1 MSKPPA
7 QAAQPQGENYRAAA
21 ASAAMTKKAC
31 AGGCEIEARAIN
43 YRIAVSSGRP
53 HPPLKVWSRS
63 DDDVQDHHDHHQL
76 NNGVRQVLRNVT
88 CRARPGELLAIVG
101 PSGAGKST
109 LLEILAGRLS
119 PSPPPDLLLLDGAA
133 ASSADLRRV
142 SGFVTQRDVL
152 FPLLTVRET
161 LLFSARLRLGARLP
175 AKDMDARV
183 DALLDDL
190 TLHRVAATRI
200 KDLSGGERRR
210 VSIGVEAVHDPKVLI
225 LDEPTSGLD
234 SASALQIVGALRAMA
249 ETRGRTV
256 LLSIHQPGAR
266 IVKMFDSVLL
276 LAAGSVLHHG
286 TVDQL
291 RSLLGDAG
299 LHLPPHVDTVEFSID
314 SVDALRAHH
323 RLISA
328 DGLQAPPPQPPPTSS
343 REGRCTLQQLF
354 QLHSKQVADED
365 TAGVAPTTM
374 VSVCSSRY
382 ANSRAREVAVLSQRF
397 FKNVA
402 RTRQL
407 FACRTVCM
415 LVAGLALGSIF
426 YDLGEDKVAE
436 RVGLFAF
443 LLTFLLSSTTEALPI
458 FLQEREILAKETS
471 SGAYRVSSYA
481 VANAVVFLPFQLA
494 LAVVF
499 AAPVYWLA
507 GLRRT
512 AAAFG
517 YFLMVVWLI
526 LYTANSVVVC
536 FAAAAPDFV
545 VGNAAIQGVMGSFFL
560 FSGYFIARSA
570 MPGCW
575 VFMHYLSL
583 FKWPFEAL
591 LVNEFAGGG
600 RCVARALGA
609 CVATGDE
616 VLRREGLG
624 EECRWRN
631 VSVMVAFMAAYRV
644 LGYAVLRVRCSLA
657 LNKGAAMAASRP
669 PNISLSRRLRSQL
682 AIIGAAA
689 SASSSATALS
699 V

>member
-1 MSKPPA
+1 M
-7 QAAQPQGENYRAAA
+7 
-21 ASAAMTKKAC
+21 AMAMATEK
-31 AGGCEIEARAIN
+31 GRGCEVEVEARGIN
-43 YRIAVSSGRP
+43 HHIPIAHSS
-53 HPPLKVWSRS
+53 LMMKIWSR
-63 DDDVQDHHDHHQL
+63 DEADEGDQHLHPTRH
-76 NNGVRQVLRNVT
+76 VLRNVS

-109 LLEILAGRLS
+109 LLEILAGRLH
-119 PSPPPDLLLLDGAA
+119 PSSPPDLLLNGAPA
-133 ASSADLRRV
+133 TSADLRRV
-142 SGFVTQRDVL
+142 SAYVTQRDVL

-161 LLFSARLRLGARLP
+161 LHFSARLRLGTRVSP
-175 AKDMDARV
+175 KDI
-183 DALLDDL
+183 DALIDDL
-190 TLHRVAATRI
+190 TLARVAATRV

-210 VSIGVEAVHDPKVLI
+210 VSIGVEAVHDPAVLI

-249 ETRGRTV
+249 ETRRRTV

-276 LAAGSVLHHG
+276 LAGGCVLHHG
-286 TVDQL
+286 TVDAL
-291 RSLLGDAG
+291 RSMLASAG
-299 LHLPPHVDTVEFSID
+299 LTLPPHVDTVEFSID
-314 SVDALRAHH
+314 NVDALRRRTA
-323 RLISA
+323 
-328 DGLQAPPPQPPPTSS
+328 GEQATQPAAQLPPA
-343 REGRCTLQQLF
+343 RDRCTLQQLF
-354 QLHSKQVADED
+354 QQHKVADED
-365 TAGVAPTTM
+365 TLRMDMDSSNTRVRA
-374 VSVCSSRY
+374 SSRY
-382 ANSRAREVAVLSQRF
+382 ANCWAREVGVLSQRF

-426 YDLGEDKVAE
+426 YDLGEEKVAE

-517 YFLMVVWLI
+517 YFVVLVWLI

-560 FSGYFIARSA
+560 FSGYFITRAA
-570 MPGCW
+570 MPACW

-591 LVNEFAGGG
+591 LVNEFAGGE
-600 RCVARALGA
+600 RCVARVLGA

-631 VSVMVAFMAAYRV
+631 VGVMVGFVAAYRV
-644 LGYAVLRVRCSLA
+644 LGYAVLRARCSLA
-657 LNKGAAMAASRP
+657 LRPAARRRGL
-669 PNISLSRRLRSQL
+669 ISLRS
-682 AIIGAAA
+682 IPG
-689 SASSSATALS
+689 SSSSPTS
-699 V
+699 

>member
-1 MSKPPA
+1 MKTSK
-7 QAAQPQGENYRAAA
+7 QN
-21 ASAAMTKKAC
+21 AS
-31 AGGCEIEARAIN
+31 AGGCEIEARGIN
-43 YRIAVSSGRP
+43 YRIAVPSSG
-53 HPPLKVWSRS
+53 PPLKVWSRS
-63 DDDVQDHHDHHQL
+63 DDEGHDQHP
-76 NNGVRQVLRNVT
+76 NSAGVRQVLRDVS

-109 LLEILAGRLS
+109 LLEILAGRLAPSSSS
-119 PSPPPDLLLLDGAA
+119 PDVLLDGAS
-133 ASSADLRRV
+133 ASAADLRRV
-142 SGFVTQRDVL
+142 SGYVTQRDVL

-161 LLFSARLRLGARLP
+161 LLFSARLRLGA
-175 AKDMDARV
+175 AKDKGGV
-183 DALLDDL
+183 EALLDEL
-190 TLHRVAATRI
+190 SLRRVAGTRI

-210 VSIGVEAVHDPKVLI
+210 VSIGVEAVHDPAVLI

-249 ETRGRTV
+249 ETRARTV

-266 IVKMFDSVLL
+266 IVKMLDSVLL
-276 LAAGSVLHHG
+276 LAAGAVLHHG

-291 RSLLGDAG
+291 RSLLADAG
-299 LHLPPHVDTVEFSID
+299 LHLPPHVDALEFAID
-314 SVDALRAHH
+314 SVHQLRS
-323 RLISA
+323 R
-328 DGLQAPPPQPPPTSS
+328 
-343 REGRCTLQQLF
+343 REGRRCTLQQLF
-354 QLHSKQVADED
+354 QLQN
-365 TAGVAPTTM
+365 APAT
-374 VSVCSSRY
+374 CSSSSSPQHLGGY

-426 YDLGEDKVAE
+426 YDLGDDKVVE

-458 FLQEREILAKETS
+458 FLQERDILAKETS

-481 VANAVVFLPFQLA
+481 LANALVFLPFQLA
-494 LAVVF
+494 LALLF

-512 AAAFG
+512 APAFG
-517 YFLMVVWLI
+517 YFLLVVWLI

-560 FSGYFIARSA
+560 FSGYFITRSA
-570 MPGCW
+570 MPRCW

-591 LVNEFAGGG
+591 LVNEFAGAD
-600 RCVARALGA
+600 RCVARALGV
-609 CVATGDE
+609 CVATGDQ

-624 EECRWRN
+624 EDCRWRN
-631 VSVMVAFMAAYRV
+631 VAVMVAFMAAYRV
-644 LGYAVLRVRCSLA
+644 LGYVVLRVRCSLA
-657 LNKGAAMAASRP
+657 LHRGRARAMAGV
-669 PNISLSRRLRSQL
+669 SLRRRLKTNLVS
-682 AIIGAAA
+682 IIGAAA
-689 SASSSATALS
+689 SDLKTSPANC
-699 V
+699 

>member
-1 MSKPPA
+1 MKA
-7 QAAQPQGENYRAAA
+7 E
-21 ASAAMTKKAC
+21 KKKGR
-31 AGGCEIEARAIN
+31 AGGCDIQARGIN
-43 YRIAVSSGRP
+43 YRIAVSTGRRH

-63 DDDVQDHHDHHQL
+63 DDDAADHQQQQMI
-76 NNGVRQVLRNVT
+76 NSGGVRHVLRNVT

-119 PSPPPDLLLLDGAA
+119 PSSFPPPDVLLLDGAA
-133 ASSADLRRV
+133 ATSADLRRV
-142 SGFVTQRDVL
+142 SGYVTQQDVL

-161 LLFSARLRLGARLP
+161 LLFSARLRLGASLS
-175 AKDMDARV
+175 ANDDTV
-183 DALLDDL
+183 DALLDEL
-190 TLHRVAATRI
+190 SLRRVAGTRI

-210 VSIGVEAVHDPKVLI
+210 VSIGVEAVHDPAVLI

-256 LLSIHQPGAR
+256 VLSIHQPGAR
-266 IVKMFDSVLL
+266 IVKMFDAVLL
-276 LAAGSVLHHG
+276 LAGGSVLHHG

-291 RSLLGDAG
+291 RSLLAGAG
-299 LHLPPHVDTVEFSID
+299 LHVPPHVDAVEFSID
-314 SVDALRAHH
+314 SVDELLNQER
-323 RLISA
+323 
-328 DGLQAPPPQPPPTSS
+328 
-343 REGRCTLQQLF
+343 RERCTLQQLF
-354 QLHSKQVADED
+354 VQHDDTKQKQKHDQQQ
-365 TAGVAPTTM
+365 AG
-374 VSVCSSRY
+374 RY

-426 YDLGEDKVAE
+426 YDLGDDKVAE

-458 FLQEREILAKETS
+458 FLQERDILAKETS

-481 VANAVVFLPFQLA
+481 LANAIVFLPFQLA
-494 LAVVF
+494 LAIVF

-512 AAAFG
+512 PAAFA
-517 YFLMVVWLI
+517 YFLLLVWLI

-560 FSGYFIARSA
+560 FSGYFITRSA
-570 MPGCW
+570 MPACW

-600 RCVARALGA
+600 RCVVRALGA
-609 CVATGDE
+609 CIATGDQ

-631 VSVMVAFMAAYRV
+631 VAVMVAFMAAYRL

-657 LNKGAAMAASRP
+657 LNRGRP
-669 PNISLSRRLRSQL
+669 PIKRLFIKRTSC
-682 AIIGAAA
+682 
-689 SASSSATALS
+689 TPS

>member
-1 MSKPPA
+1 MP
-7 QAAQPQGENYRAAA
+7 
-21 ASAAMTKKAC
+21 TKKAR
-31 AGGCEIEARAIN
+31 AGGCDIQATGIN
-43 YRIAVSSGRP
+43 YRIAVSTQ
-53 HPPLKVWSRS
+53 PPLKVWSRS
-63 DDDVQDHHDHHQL
+63 DDDAQDHHL
-76 NNGVRQVLRNVT
+76 ISGVRHVLRNVT

-119 PSPPPDLLLLDGAA
+119 PSPAPDLLLLDGAA
-133 ASSADLRRV
+133 AASADLRRV
-142 SGFVTQRDVL
+142 SGYVTQRDVL

-161 LLFSARLRLGARLP
+161 LLFSARLRLGATLP

-190 TLHRVAATRI
+190 TLRRVAATRI

-210 VSIGVEAVHDPKVLI
+210 VSIGVEAVHDPAVLI

-291 RSLLGDAG
+291 RCLLADAG
-299 LHLPPHVDTVEFSID
+299 LLLPPHVDAVEFSID
-314 SVDALRAHH
+314 SVDALRTH
-323 RLISA
+323 RRRLTQQP
-328 DGLQAPPPQPPPTSS
+328 QAPASS
-343 REGRCTLQQLF
+343 RRTLQQLF
-354 QLHSKQVADED
+354 QLHSKQQVADE
-365 TAGVAPTTM
+365 VAECVPTTN
-374 VSVCSSRY
+374 SY
-382 ANSRAREVAVLSQRF
+382 ANSRAREVAVLTQRF

-481 VANAVVFLPFQLA
+481 VANALVFLPFQLA

-517 YFLMVVWLI
+517 YFLLVVWLI

-600 RCVARALGA
+600 RCAVRLLGA

-631 VSVMVAFMAAYRV
+631 VGVMVAFMAVYRV
-644 LGYAVLRVRCSLA
+644 LGYAVLRVRC
-657 LNKGAAMAASRP
+657 K
-669 PNISLSRRLRSQL
+669 
-682 AIIGAAA
+682 
-689 SASSSATALS
+689 
-699 V
+699 

>member
-1 MSKPPA
+1 MKA
-7 QAAQPQGENYRAAA
+7 E
-21 ASAAMTKKAC
+21 KKKGC
-31 AGGCEIEARAIN
+31 GGCDIQARGIN
-43 YRIAVSSGRP
+43 YRIAVSTGRRH

-63 DDDVQDHHDHHQL
+63 DDDGEQQQQQTI
-76 NNGVRQVLRNVT
+76 NGGVRQVLRNVT

-119 PSPPPDLLLLDGAA
+119 PTSSPPPADSALLLLDGAA
-133 ASSADLRRV
+133 ATSADLRRV
-142 SGFVTQRDVL
+142 SGYVTQRDVL

-161 LLFSARLRLGARLP
+161 LLFSARLRLGA
-175 AKDMDARV
+175 AAARDDTV
-183 DALLDDL
+183 DALLDEL
-190 TLHRVAATRI
+190 SLGRVAGARI

-210 VSIGVEAVHDPKVLI
+210 VSIGVEAVHDPAVLI

-249 ETRGRTV
+249 EARGRTV
-256 LLSIHQPGAR
+256 VLSIHQPGAR
-266 IVKMFDSVLL
+266 IVKMFDGVLL
-276 LAAGSVLHHG
+276 LAGGSVLHHG

-291 RSLLGDAG
+291 RALLAGAG
-299 LHLPPHVDTVEFSID
+299 LQLPAHVDAVEFAID
-314 SVDALRAHH
+314 SVDELV
-323 RLISA
+323 
-328 DGLQAPPPQPPPTSS
+328 S
-343 REGRCTLQQLF
+343 RERRCTLQQLF
-354 QLHSKQVADED
+354 VQHDDGTKHEQQASKQQRA
-365 TAGVAPTTM
+365 APDG
-374 VSVCSSRY
+374 SGRY

-407 FACRTVCM
+407 FACRTACM

-426 YDLGEDKVAE
+426 YDLGDDKVAE

-458 FLQEREILAKETS
+458 FLQERDILARETS

-481 VANAVVFLPFQLA
+481 LANALVFLPFQLA
-494 LAVVF
+494 LALVF

-512 AAAFG
+512 PAAFA
-517 YFLMVVWLI
+517 YFLLLVWLI

-570 MPGCW
+570 MPPCW

-591 LVNEFAGGG
+591 LVNEFAGAG
-600 RCVARALGA
+600 RCAVRVLGA
-609 CVATGDE
+609 CVATGDD

-631 VSVMVAFMAAYRV
+631 VAVMVAFMAAYRL

-657 LNKGAAMAASRP
+657 LKLNRGRP
-669 PNISLSRRLRSQL
+669 PIKLPFIKR
-682 AIIGAAA
+682 
-689 SASSSATALS
+689 
-699 V
+699 

>member
-1 MSKPPA
+1 MKT
-7 QAAQPQGENYRAAA
+7 E
-21 ASAAMTKKAC
+21 KKKGC
-31 AGGCEIEARAIN
+31 AGGCDIQARGIN
-43 YRIAVSSGRP
+43 YRIAVSTGRRQ

-63 DDDVQDHHDHHQL
+63 DDDAAEQQQHQQTI
-76 NNGVRQVLRNVT
+76 NVRHVLRNVT

-119 PSPPPDLLLLDGAA
+119 PSSPPPDALLLGGAA
-133 ASSADLRRV
+133 ATSADLRRV
-142 SGFVTQRDVL
+142 SGYVTQRDVL

-161 LLFSARLRLGARLP
+161 LLFSARLRLGASMP
-175 AKDMDARV
+175 ANDV
-183 DALLDDL
+183 DALLDEL
-190 TLHRVAATRI
+190 SLRRVAGTRI

-210 VSIGVEAVHDPKVLI
+210 VSIGVEAVHDPAVLI

-256 LLSIHQPGAR
+256 ALSIHQPGAR
-266 IVKMFDSVLL
+266 IVKMFDAVLL
-276 LAAGSVLHHG
+276 LAGGSVLHHG

-291 RSLLGDAG
+291 RALLAGAG
-299 LHLPPHVDTVEFSID
+299 LQPPAHVDAIEFAID
-314 SVDALRAHH
+314 SVDELR
-323 RLISA
+323 
-328 DGLQAPPPQPPPTSS
+328 S
-343 REGRCTLQQLF
+343 RERRERCTLLQLF
-354 QLHSKQVADED
+354 VQHDGTKQQAA
-365 TAGVAPTTM
+365 AGVQHDGTKQQAAAGQQAGG
-374 VSVCSSRY
+374 RYY

-407 FACRTVCM
+407 FACRTACM

-426 YDLGEDKVAE
+426 YDLGDDKVAE

-458 FLQEREILAKETS
+458 FLQERDILAKETS

-481 VANAVVFLPFQLA
+481 LANALVFLPFQLA

-517 YFLMVVWLI
+517 YFLLVVWLI

-600 RCVARALGA
+600 RCVARALGV

-631 VSVMVAFMAAYRV
+631 VAVMVAFMAAYRL

-657 LNKGAAMAASRP
+657 LNANKGRP
-669 PNISLSRRLRSQL
+669 PIKQLVFVKRSSIMYYCTL
-682 AIIGAAA
+682 GLI
-689 SASSSATALS
+689 
-699 V
+699 

>member
-1 MSKPPA
+1 MP
-7 QAAQPQGENYRAAA
+7 
-21 ASAAMTKKAC
+21 TKKAR
-31 AGGCEIEARAIN
+31 AGGCDIQATGIN
-43 YRIAVSSGRP
+43 YRIAVST

-63 DDDVQDHHDHHQL
+63 DDDAQDHHQII
-76 NNGVRQVLRNVT
+76 NGVRHVLRNVT

-119 PSPPPDLLLLDGAA
+119 PSPPPDLLLIDGAA
-133 ASSADLRRV
+133 TASADLRRV
-142 SGFVTQRDVL
+142 SGYVTQRDVL

-161 LLFSARLRLGARLP
+161 LLFSARLRLGAALP

-183 DALLDDL
+183 DTLLDDL
-190 TLHRVAATRI
+190 TLRRVAATRI

-210 VSIGVEAVHDPKVLI
+210 VSIGVEAVHDPAVLI

-234 SASALQIVGALRAMA
+234 SASALQI
-249 ETRGRTV
+249 
-256 LLSIHQPGAR
+256 
-266 IVKMFDSVLL
+266 
-276 LAAGSVLHHG
+276 
-286 TVDQL
+286 L
-291 RSLLGDAG
+291 RSLLADAG
-299 LHLPPHVDTVEFSID
+299 LRLPPHVDAVEFSID

-328 DGLQAPPPQPPPTSS
+328 DGLQQAPPPQPAPASS
-343 REGRCTLQQLF
+343 RCTLQQLF

-365 TAGVAPTTM
+365 TPIMAVPTATGG
-374 VSVCSSRY
+374 SSRY
-382 ANSRAREVAVLSQRF
+382 ANSRAREVAVLTQRF

-426 YDLGEDKVAE
+426 YDLGEDKVVE

-481 VANAVVFLPFQLA
+481 VANAVVFLPFHLA

-517 YFLMVVWLI
+517 YFLLVVWLI

-600 RCVARALGA
+600 RCVVRVLGA

-631 VSVMVAFMAAYRV
+631 VGVMVAFMAAYRV
-644 LGYAVLRVRCSLA
+644 LGYAVLRVRCNRGGMA
-657 LNKGAAMAASRP
+657 MAMAA
-669 PNISLSRRLRSQL
+669 
-682 AIIGAAA
+682 A
-689 SASSSATALS
+689 SKASSSSSSS

>member
-1 MSKPPA
+1 MPKNS
-7 QAAQPQGENYRAAA
+7 
-21 ASAAMTKKAC
+21 C
-31 AGGCEIEARAIN
+31 AGGCEIQASGIN
-43 YRIAVSSGRP
+43 YRIAVSSRP

-63 DDDVQDHHDHHQL
+63 DDDVHVQDHQDHHHS
-76 NNGVRQVLRNVT
+76 VRHVLRDVS

-119 PSPPPDLLLLDGAA
+119 PSPQPQPDLLLLLDGAA
-133 ASSADLRRV
+133 AHSADLRRV
-142 SGFVTQRDVL
+142 SGYVTQQDVL

-161 LLFSARLRLGARLP
+161 LLFSARLRLGARLS
-175 AKDMDARV
+175 AKDMHARA

-190 TLHRVAATRI
+190 TLRRVAATRI

-210 VSIGVEAVHDPKVLI
+210 VSIGVEAVHDPPVLI

-276 LAAGSVLHHG
+276 LAAGCVLHQG

-291 RSLLGDAG
+291 RALLGDAG
-299 LHLPPHVDTVEFSID
+299 LHLPPHVDAVEFAID
-314 SVDALRAHH
+314 SVDALRLH
-323 RLISA
+323 RRHASA
-328 DGLQAPPPQPPPTSS
+328 AGLQAPPPQPPQPSS
-343 REGRCTLQQLF
+343 REREGRCTLQHLF
-354 QLHSKQVADED
+354 QLHGKQLADED
-365 TAGVAPTTM
+365 TAAVVPVMASSAAATAG
-374 VSVCSSRY
+374 SRY

-458 FLQEREILAKETS
+458 FLQERDILAKETS

-517 YFLMVVWLI
+517 YFLLVIWLI

-570 MPGCW
+570 MPACW

-600 RCVARALGA
+600 RCVVRALGQ

-631 VSVMVAFMAAYRV
+631 VGVMVAFMAAYRV

-657 LNKGAAMAASRP
+657 LNKGTVAAGSP
-669 PNISLSRRLRSQL
+669 GLGLSRRLRSQL
-682 AIIGAAA
+682 AIIGA
-689 SASSSATALS
+689 SAWPSPSSSSTPPP
-699 V
+699 

>member
-1 MSKPPA
+1 MKK
-7 QAAQPQGENYRAAA
+7 Q
-21 ASAAMTKKAC
+21 ASARARAG
-31 AGGCEIEARAIN
+31 AGGCDIQARGIN
-43 YRIAVSSGRP
+43 YRIAAVSSRP
-53 HPPLKVWSRS
+53 HPTLKVWSRS
-63 DDDVQDHHDHHQL
+63 DDDVQVHVHDHHPVHDDLSSTTARQ
-76 NNGVRQVLRNVT
+76 RQVLRNVT

-119 PSPPPDLLLLDGAA
+119 PSPPFPPDLLLLDGAA
-133 ASSADLRRV
+133 ARSADLRRV
-142 SGFVTQRDVL
+142 SGYVTQQDVL
-152 FPLLTVRET
+152 FPLLTVHET
-161 LLFSARLRLGARLP
+161 LLFSARLRLGAATGDSHAR
-175 AKDMDARV
+175 RV

-190 TLHRVAATRI
+190 TLRRVATTRI

-210 VSIGVEAVHDPKVLI
+210 VSIGVEAVHDPQVLI

-276 LAAGSVLHHG
+276 LAAGSVVHHG

-291 RSLLGDAG
+291 RSLLVEAG
-299 LHLPPHVDTVEFSID
+299 LHLPPHVDAVEFSID
-314 SVDALRAHH
+314 SVDALRVHH
-323 RLISA
+323 R
-328 DGLQAPPPQPPPTSS
+328 S
-343 REGRCTLQQLF
+343 RLVGAREEGQRCTLQQLF
-354 QLHSKQVADED
+354 QLHGKQVADED
-365 TAGVAPTTM
+365 TAAVAVAPVATGPG
-374 VSVCSSRY
+374 SRY
-382 ANSRAREVAVLSQRF
+382 ANSRAREVAVLSRRF

-443 LLTFLLSSTTEALPI
+443 LLAFLLSSTTEALPI

-499 AAPVYWLA
+499 AAPVYWLS

-517 YFLMVVWLI
+517 YFLLVVWLM

-600 RCVARALGA
+600 RCVVRALGQ

-624 EECRWRN
+624 EDCRWRN
-631 VSVMVAFMAAYRV
+631 VGVMVAFMAAYRV
-644 LGYAVLRVRCSLA
+644 LGYVVLRVRCSLA
-657 LNKGAAMAASRP
+657 LNRGAMAAGP
-669 PNISLSRRLRSQL
+669 QGFGLTRRLRGQL
-682 AIIGAAA
+682 AIIGATAWP
-689 SASSSATALS
+689 SESSSTAPS
-699 V
+699 SMSM

>member
-1 MSKPPA
+1 MKA
-7 QAAQPQGENYRAAA
+7 E
-21 ASAAMTKKAC
+21 KKKGR
-31 AGGCEIEARAIN
+31 AGGCDIQARGIN
-43 YRIAVSSGRP
+43 YRIAVSTGRRH

-63 DDDVQDHHDHHQL
+63 DDDAADHQHQQMI
-76 NNGVRQVLRNVT
+76 NSGGVRHVLRNVT

-119 PSPPPDLLLLDGAA
+119 PSSFPPPDVLLLDGAA
-133 ASSADLRRV
+133 ATSADLRRV
-142 SGFVTQRDVL
+142 SGYVTQQDVL

-161 LLFSARLRLGARLP
+161 LLFSARLRLGASLS
-175 AKDMDARV
+175 ANDDTV
-183 DALLDDL
+183 DALLDEL
-190 TLHRVAATRI
+190 SLRRVAGTRI

-210 VSIGVEAVHDPKVLI
+210 VSIGVEAVHDPAVLI

-256 LLSIHQPGAR
+256 VLSIHQPGAR
-266 IVKMFDSVLL
+266 IVKMFDAVLL
-276 LAAGSVLHHG
+276 LAGGSVLHHG

-291 RSLLGDAG
+291 RSLLAGAG
-299 LHLPPHVDTVEFSID
+299 LHVPPHVDAVEFSID
-314 SVDALRAHH
+314 SVDELLNQER
-323 RLISA
+323 
-328 DGLQAPPPQPPPTSS
+328 
-343 REGRCTLQQLF
+343 RERCTLQQLF
-354 QLHSKQVADED
+354 VQHDDTKQKQKHDQQQ
-365 TAGVAPTTM
+365 AG
-374 VSVCSSRY
+374 RY

-426 YDLGEDKVAE
+426 YDLGDDKVAE

-458 FLQEREILAKETS
+458 FLQERDILAKETS

-481 VANAVVFLPFQLA
+481 LANAIVFLPFQLA
-494 LAVVF
+494 LAIVF

-512 AAAFG
+512 PAAFA
-517 YFLMVVWLI
+517 YFLLLVWLI

-560 FSGYFIARSA
+560 FSGYFITRSA
-570 MPGCW
+570 MPACW

-600 RCVARALGA
+600 RCVVRALGA
-609 CVATGDE
+609 CIATGDQ

-631 VSVMVAFMAAYRV
+631 VAVMVAFMAAYRL

-657 LNKGAAMAASRP
+657 LNRGRP
-669 PNISLSRRLRSQL
+669 PIKRLFIKRTSC
-682 AIIGAAA
+682 
-689 SASSSATALS
+689 TPS

>member
-1 MSKPPA
+1 MP
-7 QAAQPQGENYRAAA
+7 
-21 ASAAMTKKAC
+21 TKKAR
-31 AGGCEIEARAIN
+31 AGGCDIQATGIN
-43 YRIAVSSGRP
+43 YRIAVST

-63 DDDVQDHHDHHQL
+63 DDDAQDHHHII
-76 NNGVRQVLRNVT
+76 NGVRHVLRNVT
-88 CRARPGELLAIVG
+88 CHARPGELLAIVG

-133 ASSADLRRV
+133 TASADLRRV
-142 SGFVTQRDVL
+142 SGYVTQRDVL

-161 LLFSARLRLGARLP
+161 LLFSARLRLGAALP

-190 TLHRVAATRI
+190 TLRRVAATRI

-210 VSIGVEAVHDPKVLI
+210 VSIGVEAVHDPAVLI

-291 RSLLGDAG
+291 RSLLADAG
-299 LHLPPHVDTVEFSID
+299 LRLPPHVDAVEFSID

-328 DGLQAPPPQPPPTSS
+328 DGLQQAPPPQPAPASS
-343 REGRCTLQQLF
+343 RCTLQQLF

-365 TAGVAPTTM
+365 TPTMAVPTATGG
-374 VSVCSSRY
+374 SSRY
-382 ANSRAREVAVLSQRF
+382 ANSRAREVAVLTQRF

-517 YFLMVVWLI
+517 YFLLVVWLI

-600 RCVARALGA
+600 RCVVRVLGA

-631 VSVMVAFMAAYRV
+631 VGVMVAFMAAYRV
-644 LGYAVLRVRCSLA
+644 LGYAVLRVRCNRGGMA
-657 LNKGAAMAASRP
+657 MAMAA
-669 PNISLSRRLRSQL
+669 
-682 AIIGAAA
+682 A
-689 SASSSATALS
+689 SKASSSSSS

>member
-1 MSKPPA
+1 M
-7 QAAQPQGENYRAAA
+7 
-21 ASAAMTKKAC
+21 KKTS
-31 AGGCEIEARAIN
+31 GCEIEAKGIN
-43 YRIAVSSGRP
+43 YHVSVSKRP
-53 HPPLKVWSRS
+53 HRLKIWSRA
-63 DDDVQDHHDHHQL
+63 DDEDHHDQQQINRGL
-76 NNGVRQVLRNVT
+76 RQVLHNVS
-88 CRARPGELLAIVG
+88 CHARPGELLAIVG

-133 ASSADLRRV
+133 AHSADLRRV
-142 SGFVTQRDVL
+142 SGYVTQRDVL

-161 LLFSARLRLGARLP
+161 LLFSARLRLGARMP

-183 DALLDDL
+183 DALLDEL
-190 TLHRVAATRI
+190 TLRRVAATRV

-210 VSIGVEAVHDPKVLI
+210 VSIGVEAVHDPAVLI

-286 TVDQL
+286 TVDDL
-291 RSLLGDAG
+291 RSLLGAAG
-299 LHLPPHVDTVEFSID
+299 LDLPPHVDTVEFSID
-314 SVDALRAHH
+314 SVDALRLHH
-323 RLISA
+323 RLVGTA
-328 DGLQAPPPQPPPTSS
+328 GLQAAPAQVAPARE

-354 QLHSKQVADED
+354 QLHKQVADED
-365 TAGVAPTTM
+365 SIMLVKSAAPAMETAMAMGG
-374 VSVCSSRY
+374 Y
-382 ANSRAREVAVLSQRF
+382 ANSWAREVAVLSRRF

-426 YDLGEDKVAE
+426 YDLGEEKVAE

-458 FLQEREILAKETS
+458 FLEEREILAKETS
-471 SGAYRVSSYA
+471 SGAYRLSSYA

-494 LAVVF
+494 LAVLF
-499 AAPVYWLA
+499 AAPLYWLA

-517 YFLMVVWLI
+517 YFLLVVWLI

-560 FSGYFIARSA
+560 FSGYFITRSA
-570 MPGCW
+570 MPACW

-600 RCVARALGA
+600 RCVVRALGV

-631 VSVMVAFMAAYRV
+631 VGVMVAFMAAYRL
-644 LGYAVLRVRCSLA
+644 LGYAVLRVRGSL
-657 LNKGAAMAASRP
+657 LKQGPAATR
-669 PNISLSRRLRSQL
+669 SLSRRLR
-682 AIIGAAA
+682 A
-689 SASSSATALS
+689 SFSLPSSSTS
-699 V
+699 PSCS

>member
-1 MSKPPA
+1 MKKK
-7 QAAQPQGENYRAAA
+7 QE
-21 ASAAMTKKAC
+21 SAV
-31 AGGCEIEARAIN
+31 GGCEIQAKGIN
-43 YRIAVSSGRP
+43 YHVSVSKRP
-53 HPPLKVWSRS
+53 HPLKIWSRA
-63 DDDVQDHHDHHQL
+63 DDDDHQPAEQL
-76 NNGVRQVLRNVT
+76 QLHITSGVRHVLRNVS
-88 CRARPGELLAIVG
+88 CHARPGELLAIVG

-133 ASSADLRRV
+133 ARAADLRRV
-142 SGFVTQRDVL
+142 SGYVTQRDVL

-175 AKDMDARV
+175 AHHLAARV

-190 TLHRVAATRI
+190 TLRRVAATRV

-210 VSIGVEAVHDPKVLI
+210 VSIGVEAVHDPAVLI

-266 IVKMFDSVLL
+266 IVKMFDSVIL

-286 TVDQL
+286 TVDGL
-291 RSLLGDAG
+291 RSLLGAAG
-299 LHLPPHVDTVEFSID
+299 LHLPPHVDTVEFAID
-314 SVDALRAHH
+314 SVDALRLHG
-323 RLISA
+323 RSA
-328 DGLQAPPPQPPPTSS
+328 AA
-343 REGRCTLQQLF
+343 GRCTLQQLF
-354 QLHSKQVADED
+354 QLHKQQAADEG
-365 TAGVAPTTM
+365 TAAGTTGVGLG
-374 VSVCSSRY
+374 Y
-382 ANSRAREVAVLSQRF
+382 GNSRAREVAVLTQRF

-415 LVAGLALGSIF
+415 AVAGAALGSIF
-426 YDLGEDKVAE
+426 YDLGEEKVAE

-458 FLQEREILAKETS
+458 FLEERDILARETS

-481 VANAVVFLPFQLA
+481 LANALVFLPFQLA
-494 LAVVF
+494 LAALF
-499 AAPVYWLA
+499 AAPLYWLA

-517 YFLMVVWLI
+517 YFVVVVWLV

-545 VGNAAIQGVMGSFFL
+545 VGNAAIQGVMGAFFL
-560 FSGYFIARSA
+560 FSGYFITRSA

-591 LVNEFAGGG
+591 LVNEFGGGG
-600 RCVARALGA
+600 RCVVRVLGQ

-631 VSVMVAFMAAYRV
+631 LAVMLAFVAAYRL
-644 LGYAVLRVRCSLA
+644 LGYAVLRLRCTTLRV
-657 LNKGAAMAASRP
+657 NNAAGE
-669 PNISLSRRLRSQL
+669 LSRRLLR
-682 AIIGAAA
+682 A
-689 SASSSATALS
+689 SFSLPSSSPSSSTSPPAS
-699 V
+699 

>member
-1 MSKPPA
+1 MPKNS
-7 QAAQPQGENYRAAA
+7 
-21 ASAAMTKKAC
+21 C
-31 AGGCEIEARAIN
+31 AGGCEIQASGIN
-43 YRIAVSSGRP
+43 YRIAVSTRP

-63 DDDVQDHHDHHQL
+63 DDDVHVQDHQDHHHHS
-76 NNGVRQVLRNVT
+76 VRHVLRDVS

-119 PSPPPDLLLLDGAA
+119 PSPQPDLLLLLDGAA
-133 ASSADLRRV
+133 ALSADLRRV
-142 SGFVTQRDVL
+142 SGYVTQQDVL

-161 LLFSARLRLGARLP
+161 LLFSARLRLGAARLP
-175 AKDMDARV
+175 AKDMDARA

-190 TLHRVAATRI
+190 TLRRVADTRI

-210 VSIGVEAVHDPKVLI
+210 VSIGVEAVHDPPVLI

-276 LAAGSVLHHG
+276 LAAGSVLHQG

-291 RSLLGDAG
+291 RALLGDAG
-299 LHLPPHVDTVEFSID
+299 LHLPPHVDAVEFAID
-314 SVDALRAHH
+314 SVDALRLHH
-323 RLISA
+323 RHA
-328 DGLQAPPPQPPPTSS
+328 GLQAPPPQPQPQPS
-343 REGRCTLQQLF
+343 GRCTLQHLF

-365 TAGVAPTTM
+365 TAAVVPMVASAATG
-374 VSVCSSRY
+374 SSRY

-458 FLQEREILAKETS
+458 FLQERDILAKETS

-481 VANAVVFLPFQLA
+481 LANAVVFLPFQLA

-517 YFLMVVWLI
+517 YFLLVIWLI

-570 MPGCW
+570 MPACW

-600 RCVARALGA
+600 RCVVRALGE

-631 VSVMVAFMAAYRV
+631 VGVMVAFMAAYRV
-644 LGYAVLRVRCSLA
+644 LGYVVLRVRCSLA
-657 LNKGAAMAASRP
+657 LNKGAVAAGP
-669 PNISLSRRLRSQL
+669 PGLGLSRRLRSQL

-689 SASSSATALS
+689 WPSPSSSSSSTPPP
-699 V
+699 

>member
-1 MSKPPA
+1 M
-7 QAAQPQGENYRAAA
+7 GM
-21 ASAAMTKKAC
+21 AMEK
-31 AGGCEIEARAIN
+31 GCEVEARGIN
-43 YRIAVSSGRP
+43 HHIHIPIPKRA
-53 HPPLKVWSRS
+53 HPLMMMKIWSR
-63 DDDVQDHHDHHQL
+63 DDEDDHHQQ
-76 NNGVRQVLRNVT
+76 QVEPTTTRT
-88 CRARPGELLAIVG
+88 KTRHDI
-101 PSGAGKST
+101 
-109 LLEILAGRLS
+109 
-119 PSPPPDLLLLDGAA
+119 
-133 ASSADLRRV
+133 
-142 SGFVTQRDVL
+142 
-152 FPLLTVRET
+152 
-161 LLFSARLRLGARLP
+161 
-175 AKDMDARV
+175 DARV
-183 DALLDDL
+183 DALIHDL
-190 TLHRVAATRI
+190 TLARVAATRV

-210 VSIGVEAVHDPKVLI
+210 VSIGVEAVHDPAVLI

-249 ETRGRTV
+249 DTRRRTV

-276 LAAGSVLHHG
+276 LAGGCALHHG
-286 TVDQL
+286 TVDAL
-291 RSLLGDAG
+291 RSLLDSAG
-299 LHLPPHVDTVEFSID
+299 LTLPAHVDTVEFSID
-314 SVDALRAHH
+314 SVDALRRRTA
-323 RLISA
+323 A
-328 DGLQAPPPQPPPTSS
+328 EQAAQQPAQLPPA
-343 REGRCTLQQLF
+343 RDRCTLQQLF
-354 QLHSKQVADED
+354 QLHKVADED
-365 TAGVAPTTM
+365 TLRSM
-374 VSVCSSRY
+374 DMENKSRY
-382 ANSRAREVAVLSQRF
+382 ANCWAREVGVLSQRF

-426 YDLGEDKVAE
+426 YDLGEEKVAE

-499 AAPVYWLA
+499 AAPVYWMA

-517 YFLMVVWLI
+517 YFVLLVWLI

-570 MPGCW
+570 MPSCW

-600 RCVARALGA
+600 RCVARVMGA

-631 VSVMVAFMAAYRV
+631 VGVMVGFVAAYRV
-644 LGYAVLRVRCSLA
+644 LGYAVLRARCSLA
-657 LNKGAAMAASRP
+657 LRPRPRPSAARRWGLM
-669 PNISLSRRLRSQL
+669 SLAGSSP
-682 AIIGAAA
+682 
-689 SASSSATALS
+689 SSSSST
-699 V
+699 

>member
-1 MSKPPA
+1 MASKK
-7 QAAQPQGENYRAAA
+7 GRG
-21 ASAAMTKKAC
+21 
-31 AGGCEIEARAIN
+31 GGCDIQATGID
-43 YRIAVSSGRP
+43 YRIAVSTN
-53 HPPLKVWSRS
+53 PPLKVWSRS
-63 DDDVQDHHDHHQL
+63 DDDAQEQNHL
-76 NNGVRQVLRNVT
+76 INNGVRHVLRNVS

-119 PSPPPDLLLLDGAA
+119 PSPPPDLHMHMLLLNGAA
-133 ASSADLRRV
+133 AASADLRRV
-142 SGFVTQRDVL
+142 SGYVTQRDVL

-161 LLFSARLRLGARLP
+161 LLFSARLRLGATLP

-190 TLHRVAATRI
+190 TLRRVAATRI

-210 VSIGVEAVHDPKVLI
+210 VSIGVEAVHDPAVLI

-256 LLSIHQPGAR
+256 VLSIHQPGAR

-291 RSLLGDAG
+291 RSLLADAG
-299 LHLPPHVDTVEFSID
+299 LGLPPHVDAIEFSID
-314 SVDALRAHH
+314 SVDALRAH
-323 RLISA
+323 RRRA
-328 DGLQAPPPQPPPTSS
+328 DGMQHPQQTASS
-343 REGRCTLQQLF
+343 RCTLQQLF
-354 QLHSKQVADED
+354 QLHSSKQQQEVAAAVP
-365 TAGVAPTTM
+365 TAT
-374 VSVCSSRY
+374 
-382 ANSRAREVAVLSQRF
+382 ANSRAREVAVLTQRL

-426 YDLGEDKVAE
+426 YDLGEDQVAE

-458 FLQEREILAKETS
+458 FLQERDILAKETS

-481 VANAVVFLPFQLA
+481 LANALVFLPFQLA

-499 AAPVYWLA
+499 AAPLYWLA

-512 AAAFG
+512 APAFG
-517 YFLMVVWLI
+517 YFLLLVWLI

-600 RCVARALGA
+600 RCAVRVLGA

-631 VSVMVAFMAAYRV
+631 VGVMVAFVAAYRL
-644 LGYAVLRVRCSLA
+644 LGYAVLRVRCSC
-657 LNKGAAMAASRP
+657 NRGNSKAAS
-669 PNISLSRRLRSQL
+669 
-682 AIIGAAA
+682 
-689 SASSSATALS
+689 
-699 V
+699 

>member
-1 MSKPPA
+1 M
-7 QAAQPQGENYRAAA
+7 
-21 ASAAMTKKAC
+21 AMAMEKDS
-31 AGGCEIEARAIN
+31 GGCEIEARGIN
-43 YRIAVSSGRP
+43 HHIPIPKRARY
-53 HPPLKVWSRS
+53 PLMMKIWSRDE
-63 DDDVQDHHDHHQL
+63 DDDDRERPDLHPLPQETT
-76 NNGVRQVLRNVT
+76 RQVLRNVT

-109 LLEILAGRLS
+109 LLEILAGRLQ
-119 PSPPPDLLLLDGAA
+119 PSPPPDLLVNGAPA
-133 ASSADLRRV
+133 TSADLRRV
-142 SGFVTQRDVL
+142 SGYVTQRDVL

-161 LLFSARLRLGARLP
+161 LRFSARLRLGARVP
-175 AKDMDARV
+175 PKDIDARV
-183 DALLDDL
+183 DALIDDL
-190 TLHRVAATRI
+190 TLARVAATRV

-210 VSIGVEAVHDPKVLI
+210 VSIGVEAVHDPAVLI

-249 ETRGRTV
+249 ETHRRTV

-276 LAAGSVLHHG
+276 LAGGCVLHHG
-286 TVDQL
+286 TVDAL
-291 RSLLGDAG
+291 RSLLTSAG
-299 LHLPPHVDTVEFSID
+299 LPLPPHVDTVEFSID
-314 SVDALRAHH
+314 SVDALRRWTAGEQP
-323 RLISA
+323 A
-328 DGLQAPPPQPPPTSS
+328 QPPAQFPPP
-343 REGRCTLQQLF
+343 RDRCTLQQLF
-354 QLHSKQVADED
+354 QLHKVADED
-365 TAGVAPTTM
+365 TLRMDMDMSTLRM
-374 VSVCSSRY
+374 SSRY
-382 ANSRAREVAVLSQRF
+382 ANSWAREVAVLSQRF

-481 VANAVVFLPFQLA
+481 VANAVVFLPFQLV

-512 AAAFG
+512 APAFG
-517 YFLMVVWLI
+517 YFVLLVWLI

-570 MPGCW
+570 MPACW

-591 LVNEFAGGG
+591 LVNEFAGGD
-600 RCVARALGA
+600 RCVVRALGA
-609 CVATGDE
+609 CMATGDE

-631 VSVMVAFMAAYRV
+631 VGVMVGFVAAYRV
-644 LGYAVLRVRCSLA
+644 LGYAVLRARCSLV
-657 LNKGAAMAASRP
+657 LRLKPAAVRRG
-669 PNISLSRRLRSQL
+669 LSLRSMH
-682 AIIGAAA
+682 AIAVG
-689 SASSSATALS
+689 SSPPSSTTS
-699 V
+699 TGQ